1 MIVKF
6 LLIVE
11 VPVHSSH
18 RKGSNRPSVEFEIS
32 TQNQSRGQV
41 DVTLWGWGPSK
52 VKTQWKHHEIT
63 RKGAKMSRIYVR
75 DNVIGSPHRK
85 MHSSKE
91 HRKAFPWRFGWQ
103 RKGLFCEQFNM
114 CDKKEITLKDV
125 YIVWLYTIFKLRNS
139 CKLQWVSKWCKQLT
153 H

>member
-1 MIVKF
+1 M
-6 LLIVE
+6 E

-18 RKGSNRPSVEFEIS
+18 TEKDQIVP
-32 TQNQSRGQV
+32 QSSLKFQLKIRAAVRWCDIMG
-41 DVTLWGWGPSK
+41 LESI
-52 VKTQWKHHEIT
+52 KTQWMHHEIT

-75 DNVIGSPHRK
+75 DNVIGSPHCK
-85 MHSSKE
+85 THSSRK
-91 HRKAFPWRFGWQ
+91 HRKVFPWRFGWQ
-103 RKGLFCEQFNM
+103 RKVLFCEQINM
-114 CDKKEITLKDV
+114 CDKKEIALKDV